1 MRVQEVFGDL
11 YQEASYRAY
20 LGKSYVD
27 FRVSERNRYQSWFF
41 GNQFVTSWAFIS
53 GENPKSIRLT
63 ERENMARSR
72 MLLRHLNVKNMKYL
86 LGLGIPGSDDWPV
99 ESGFFVL
106 NISSIEAGRI
116 GRKFRQNAILFF
128 RVLKSVELV
137 WLV

>member
-1 MRVQEVFGDL
+1 MRAQEVFGDL

-27 FRVSERNRYQSWFF
+27 FRVSERNRDQSWFF

-72 MLLRHLNVKNMKYL
+72 MLLRYLNVKNMKYL
-86 LGLGIPGSDDWPV
+86 LGLGIPGFDDWPV

>member
-27 FRVSERNRYQSWFF
+27 FRVSERNRDQSWFF

-86 LGLGIPGSDDWPV
+86 LGLGIPDSDDWPV
-99 ESGFFVL
+99 ESGFF
-106 NISSIEAGRI
+106 I
-116 GRKFRQNAILFF
+116 KY
-128 RVLKSVELV
+128 K
-137 WLV
+137 

>member
-41 GNQFVTSWAFIS
+41 GNQFVTSLSFIS
-53 GENPKSIRLT
+53 GENPKSILLT

-86 LGLGIPGSDDWPV
+86 LGLGIPDSDDWPV

-106 NISSIEAGRI
+106 NISSIEASRI